1 MSDDSIEL
9 TPKAVEALEQQRVAF
24 VEKFGREPG
33 PDDPIFFDPDADTP
47 QQIDEEKAAR
57 MMIAA
62 FKRAGVPGNLIWAF
76 EKTGLILTED
86 TYHKADKTDRYAW
99 DAAIREWEGMNR
111 QQRRRYLSSKP

>member
-1 MSDDSIEL
+1 MSDDRMDL
-9 TPKAVEALEQQRVAF
+9 TPEAVDALEQQRVAF

-57 MMIAA
+57 MMLAE
-62 FKRAGVPGNLIWAF
+62 FKRLRVPGHLIWAF
-76 EKTGLILTED
+76 EKTGLILNED
-86 TYHKADKTDRYAW
+86 TYDKADKTYRYAW